1 MVDPA
6 LVVADQ
12 ALAVKMVVSTECLRI
27 AIRSMIS
34 LKVEANFQTRG
45 QSMEFRLT
53 RASSSTMMALI
64 NKVAPLERLLKAV
77 LVTALETVLV
87 TALEAVLVTVQ
98 VVGQVALEV
107 DLMADLQADLALD
120 LGLSLETVQ
129 VMDHKMEQMEM
140 ETKEVAPLDQRT
152 VMGIH
157 SKSS

>member
-12 ALAVKMVVSTECLRI
+12 ALVVKMVVSTECLRI

-34 LKVEANFQTRG
+34 LKAEANFQKRG

-64 NKVAPLERLLKAV
+64 NKVALLEKLLEV
-77 LVTALETVLV
+77 GQVTT
-87 TALEAVLVTVQ
+87 LEAVLVTVQ

-107 DLMADLQADLALD
+107 DLMADLQADLQVDLALD

-129 VMDHKMEQMEM
+129 VMDHKMGQMET
-140 ETKEVAPLDQRT
+140 EAKEVAPQDQRT